1 MTTLDYLRAQHFE
14 RWSRYGDRFPQRVAE
29 AFAGDLA
36 RAMTASDEEVL
47 ATVATGEHLSTTDP
61 WVQVEV
67 HHRSTCDPPTPP
79 DSLSHAVDGRLSS

>member
-47 ATVATGEHLSTTDP
+47 ATVATGGTAGRDRSPGASRGATSEHLRPARNT
-61 WVQVEV
+61 
-67 HHRSTCDPPTPP
+67 
-79 DSLSHAVDGRLSS
+79 

>member
-47 ATVATGEHLSTTDP
+47 ATVVTGGTADRDRARGAPSEHLRPARNT
-61 WVQVEV
+61 
-67 HHRSTCDPPTPP
+67 
-79 DSLSHAVDGRLSS
+79 